1 MTLILSVSSS
11 GNNTEHEI
19 LEHKF
24 NESGGTIGRRVSN
37 DWVLPDENRHLSGS
51 HATIEYEKGHYFIVD
66 TSTNGVFING
76 SAKSLGRGKRQELED
91 GFQLMMGTFN
101 ISVAIKEEEE
111 VDSVDNSVEERKEEL
126 FADLV
131 DDPINDL
138 DPLPAQ
144 EILTIEE
151 VNDIPVGVGSDD
163 PFFEFGEFT
172 SSDDDSVDDN
182 HFNEDK
188 RVESNI
194 PELGSFFKPAEI
206 KSIPENTSPVE
217 IPEITGN
224 LKEEIDPFTNE
235 VEEEQSASIIPDDWG
250 EKSSEDD
257 AFDDLFSGIDDPFA
271 EKGDPFA
278 LTEINDF
285 SKVKAPLLAEEEE
298 PKEKAVNVMPPPRKK
313 KVSDNKEQAVQNEK
327 SASGDTDESFFST
340 NNSALASGSASAF
353 LKGLGVDET
362 LFSVG
367 FSEKELFL
375 AGKLLRTALQGTMEV
390 LQSRAEIKNEMRMD
404 MTTIQPIQNNPIKF
418 AVNVDEA
425 LKKIFLQK
433 DTSYM
438 DPEQAMNEAF
448 DDIKSHQIAV
458 ISGIQAS
465 LVSVLKRFEPENLV
479 ERLEKES
486 PISANI
492 PIHRKAKLWDKFE
505 SLYDTIES
513 EAEDDFNRLFGQEFA
528 KAYDEQVA
536 QLEKQRGE

>member
-1 MTLILSVSSS
+1 MTLILSVTSS

-19 LEHKF
+19 LEHEFK
-24 NESGGTIGRRVSN
+24 ESGGTIGRRMSN
-37 DWVLPDENRHLSGS
+37 AWVLPDENRHLSGS
-51 HATIEYEKGHYFIVD
+51 HATVEYEKGHYFIVD
-66 TSTNGVFING
+66 TSTNGVFLNG
-76 SAKSLGRGKRQELED
+76 NAKPVGRGVRQELED

-101 ISVAIKEEEE
+101 ISVAIKKEKEA
-111 VDSVDNSVEERKEEL
+111 VLVDNSAEDGGEGL

-131 DDPINDL
+131 DDPMNDV
-138 DPLPAQ
+138 DSLPVQ
-144 EILTIEE
+144 EIPAIEE
-151 VNDIPVGVGSDD
+151 MNEIPAEVGSDD

-172 SSDDDSVDDN
+172 SSDDDSMDN
-182 HFNEDK
+182 SHLNEDK
-188 RVESNI
+188 VVESNI

-206 KSIPENTSPVE
+206 KSNPQDSSPVG

-224 LKEEIDPFTNE
+224 LKESIDPFTKE
-235 VEEEQSASIIPDDWG
+235 VEQEQSSSMIPDDWG
-250 EKSSEDD
+250 EKPSEDD
-257 AFDDLFSGIDDPFA
+257 AFDDLFSGIDDPFT
-271 EKGDPFA
+271 EKADPFA

-285 SKVKAPLLAEEEE
+285 SKVKAPLLDEKKEE
-298 PKEKAVNVMPPPRKK
+298 KVVNVMPPPRRKK
-313 KVSDNKEQAVQNEK
+313 EDSNKEQSVRNEK
-327 SASGDTDESFFST
+327 PASGNTDESYFST
-340 NNSALASGSASAF
+340 NSSALPSGSASAF

-362 LFSVG
+362 LFGVG
-367 FSEKELFL
+367 FSEQELFL
-375 AGKLLRTALQGTMEV
+375 AGKLFRTALQGTMEV

-425 LKKIFLQK
+425 LKKMFLQEN
-433 DTSYM
+433 TSYM